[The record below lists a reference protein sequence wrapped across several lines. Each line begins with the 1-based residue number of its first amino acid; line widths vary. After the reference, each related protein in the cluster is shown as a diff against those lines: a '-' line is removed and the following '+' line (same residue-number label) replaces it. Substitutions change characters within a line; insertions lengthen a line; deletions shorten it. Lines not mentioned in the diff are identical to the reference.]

1 MGPNGAA
8 DAIAVPHGGCYTATH
23 RLLDQTL
30 LKRTYDWM
38 MGLAAREHAIWV
50 LAAISFIE
58 SSFFPIPPDVLL
70 IPMVLA
76 APTRAWWIAAVCTVS
91 SVIGGF
97 LGYAIGY
104 YLFESVGRTVLE
116 FYHAMDK
123 YDAVKET
130 FDRWGT
136 WFIILKGMTPIPY
149 KIVTIFAGTVQ
160 FDLLQFTFSSL
171 ISRALRFF
179 MLAALLWYFGA
190 PIREFID
197 RRLTLVTSVFCGL
210 LIGGF
215 LVVRY
220 AL

>member
-1 MGPNGAA
+1 M
-8 DAIAVPHGGCYTATH
+8 
-23 RLLDQTL
+23 

-38 MGLAAREHAIWV
+38 MGLAARDNAIWV
-50 LAAISFIE
+50 MAAVSFIE
-58 SSFFPIPPDVLL
+58 SSVFPIPPDVLL

-76 APTRAWWIAAVCTVS
+76 APTRAWWIASVCTVS
-91 SVIGGF
+91 SVLGGY

-104 YLFESVGRTVLE
+104 YLYESFGRAVLE
-116 FYHAMDK
+116 FYGAMDK
-123 YDAVKET
+123 YAAVKEA

-160 FDLLQFTFSSL
+160 FDLAQFTFSSL
-171 ISRALRFF
+171 VSRALRFF
-179 MLAALLWYFGA
+179 MLAALLWYFGP
-190 PIREFID
+190 PIKDFIE

-210 LIGGF
+210 LVGGF
-215 LVVRY
+215 VVARY

>member
-1 MGPNGAA
+1 
-8 DAIAVPHGGCYTATH
+8 
-23 RLLDQTL
+23 
-30 LKRTYDWM
+30 
-38 MGLAAREHAIWV
+38 
-50 LAAISFIE
+50 
-58 SSFFPIPPDVLL
+58 
-70 IPMVLA
+70 MVLA
-76 APTRAWWIAAVCTVS
+76 APTRAWWIATVCTVS
-91 SVIGGF
+91 SVVGGF

-104 YLFESVGRTVLE
+104 YLFESVGRAVLD

-123 YDAVKET
+123 YAAVKET
-130 FDRWGT
+130 FDRWGA

-179 MLAALLWYFGA
+179 IVAGLLWYFGA
-190 PIREFID
+190 PIRDFID

-215 LVVRY
+215 VVVRY